1 MSRET
6 SCHLSFSPGTGLPTS
21 AIRFPYFRD
30 RAFRK
35 SNSRVTVVEKP
46 RFSSAHYAS
55 LDGLRGIAFLLV
67 FFHHYGLSSHS
78 RQPMILTLEWLAG
91 GGWAGVDLFFVLSGF
106 LITGILLDTRDGRYY
121 FRNFYARR
129 ILRIFPLF
137 YGVLLLLL
145 LATPILHL
153 YWRLGH
159 ILYFFYLGNIAG
171 HIDPSLN
178 FVLPAVNL
186 THTWSLAVEEQ
197 FYVVWP
203 LVILLVSDCR
213 TLIKTCCGL
222 IGFGFVLRAGL
233 LLAAPGP
240 SMEWSYGELPTHAD
254 GLLCGAILAVLIR
267 TVAVQELVRRS
278 RWIVALAFAGLAGLA
293 VINGGLNYHTRS
305 MTLFVYPLLAVFFS
319 GILLRTLQPGTL
331 FNSVGNRRVLRFFGK
346 YSYGMYIYHQI
357 LSPFTFRYLRM
368 SQRLLHSVVLGG
380 LAYVALA
387 LVGTT
392 AVSVLSYQMYESKF
406 LKLKSRFPY
415 QGRIQESKAET

>member
-1 MSRET
+1 M
-6 SCHLSFSPGTGLPTS
+6 
-21 AIRFPYFRD
+21 
-30 RAFRK
+30 AFRK
-35 SNSRVTVVEKP
+35 RNQSATVVEKP

-78 RQPMILTLEWLAG
+78 RQPVILALEWLAG

-106 LITGILLDTRDGRYY
+106 LITGILLDTRDGKYY

-137 YGVLLLLL
+137 YGVLLVLLL
-145 LATPILHL
+145 VTPILHL
-153 YWRLGH
+153 HWRLGH
-159 ILYFFYLGNIAG
+159 VPYFFYLGNIAG

-197 FYVVWP
+197 FYLVWP
-203 LVILLVSDCR
+203 LVILLVQDRRC
-213 TLIKTCCGL
+213 LIKACCGL

-233 LLAAPGP
+233 LLAAPGA
-240 SMEWSYGELPTHAD
+240 SIEWSYGELPTHAD

-267 TVAVQELVRRS
+267 TVTVQELVRRS
-278 RWIVALAFAGLAGLA
+278 RWIVALAFTGLAGLV
-293 VINGGLNYHTRS
+293 VINRGLNYHTRS
-305 MTLFVYPLLAVFFS
+305 MTLFVYPLLAIFFS
-319 GILLRTLQPGTL
+319 GILLRTLQSGTL
-331 FNSVGNRRVLRFFGK
+331 FHSVGNWRVLRFFGK

-357 LSPFTFRYLRM
+357 LSPFTFRYLGM
-368 SQRLLHSVVLGG
+368 LQRLLHSIVLGG

-392 AVSVLSYQMYESKF
+392 AVAVLSYQIYESKF

-415 QGRIQESKAET
+415 QQHMQPLKVEA

>member
-1 MSRET
+1 MRNQ
-6 SCHLSFSPGTGLPTS
+6 S
-21 AIRFPYFRD
+21 A
-30 RAFRK
+30 
-35 SNSRVTVVEKP
+35 TVVGKP
-46 RFSSAHYAS
+46 TFSSAHYAS

-67 FFHHYGLSSHS
+67 FFHHYGLTSHS
-78 RQPMILTLEWLAG
+78 TQPAILKLEWLAG

-106 LITGILLDTRDGRYY
+106 LITGILLDTRDGEHY

-129 ILRIFPLF
+129 VLRIFPLF

-153 YWRLGH
+153 QWRLGH
-159 ILYFFYLGNIAG
+159 ILYFFYLGNVAG

-197 FYVVWP
+197 FYLVWP
-203 LVILLVSDCR
+203 MVILLVPNR
-213 TLIKTCCGL
+213 RNLIKVCCGL
-222 IGFGFVLRAGL
+222 IAFGFVLRAGL
-233 LLAAPGP
+233 LLAVPGA
-240 SMEWSYGELPTHAD
+240 SIEWCYGELPTHAD

-267 TVAVQELVRRS
+267 SIPLQELVRRS
-278 RWIVALAFAGLAGLA
+278 RWIVALAFAGLAALA
-293 VINGGLNYHTRS
+293 VINGGFNYHTRS

-331 FNSVGNRRVLRFFGK
+331 FHGVGDWRVLRFFGK

-357 LSPFTFRYLRM
+357 LSPFTFHYLGVL
-368 SQRLLHSVVLGG
+368 QRQLHSVVLGG

-387 LVGTT
+387 LAGTT
-392 AVSVLSYQMYESKF
+392 VVSVLSYQLYEKKF

-415 QGRIQESKAET
+415 QPRIQESTVETG

>member
-1 MSRET
+1 MRNK
-6 SCHLSFSPGTGLPTS
+6 S
-21 AIRFPYFRD
+21 ATAI
-30 RAFRK
+30 
-35 SNSRVTVVEKP
+35 EKP

-67 FFHHYGLSSHS
+67 FFHHYGLTSHS
-78 RQPMILTLEWLAG
+78 SKPAILKLEWLAG

-106 LITGILLDTRDGRYY
+106 LITGILLDTRDGKHY

-129 ILRIFPLF
+129 VLRIFPLF
-137 YGVLLLLL
+137 YGVLLVLL

-153 YWRLGH
+153 QWHPGH
-159 ILYFFYLGNIAG
+159 ILYFFYLGNVAG
-171 HIDPSLN
+171 HIDPALN

-197 FYVVWP
+197 FYLVWP
-203 LVILLVSDCR
+203 LVILLVPDRRS
-213 TLIKTCCGL
+213 LIKVCCGL

-233 LLAAPGP
+233 LLALPGA
-240 SMEWSYGELPTHAD
+240 SIEWCYGELPTHAD

-267 TVAVQELVRRS
+267 SAALQDLVRSS
-278 RWIVALAFAGLAGLA
+278 RWIVVAAFAGLTAL
-293 VINGGLNYHTRS
+293 VVVNGGLNYHTRS

-331 FNSVGNRRVLRFFGK
+331 FHGIGDWRVLRFFGK
-346 YSYGMYIYHQI
+346 YSYGMYIYHQL
-357 LSPFTFRYLRM
+357 LSPFTVRYLGIL
-368 SQRLLHSVVLGG
+368 QRQMHSVVLGG

-387 LVGTT
+387 LAGTT
-392 AVSVLSYQMYESKF
+392 AVSVLSFQLYESKF

-415 QGRIQESKAET
+415 QPRVQESKVEAG